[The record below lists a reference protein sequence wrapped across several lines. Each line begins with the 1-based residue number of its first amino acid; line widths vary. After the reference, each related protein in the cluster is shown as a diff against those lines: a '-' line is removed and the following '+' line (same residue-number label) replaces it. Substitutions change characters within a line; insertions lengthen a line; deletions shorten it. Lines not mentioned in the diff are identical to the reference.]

1 MHLCAILEQII
12 PSPDQVT
19 NMNHYMYKDKKAFT
33 LLEVIF
39 VIIILGI
46 VSSIGSSII
55 VQVYESYIIQ
65 RAVHNASLKSELA
78 INQIANR
85 LLYRVDKSMLARKP
99 LSTGFVLDTDVYPVS
114 DVPLTNVNDYT
125 ALEWIGY
132 ENDGFSMSFQ
142 PGWSGFCDL
151 NTSASTYASIST
163 TGSKLTD
170 EATVL
175 NNLAGGTADKPAII
189 FTGSSEYRTGGKYAA
204 LCMYR
209 NDGCIFPVNLPT
221 ANTTLT
227 FSGEGNRTAGQMI
240 YSEFYQLLASAYAVV
255 PENEH
260 TVNGVTV
267 WDLMFYSNY
276 QPWLGENHANGTKSL
291 LAKDVSVFRFKQES
305 SSIRIKLCT
314 VSQLGDT
321 EQVSTCK
328 EKAVIR

>member
-1 MHLCAILEQII
+1 MHSCAILVQII
-12 PSPDQVT
+12 PLLDQVT
-19 NMNHYMYKDKKAFT
+19 NMNHYIYENKKAFT
-33 LLEVIF
+33 LLELIF

-46 VSSIGSSII
+46 VSSIGSTII

-78 INQIANR
+78 INQIGNR
-85 LLYRVDKSMLARKP
+85 LLYRVDESMLARKP
-99 LSTGFVLDTDVYPVS
+99 LSTGIILDTDVYPVS
-114 DVPLTNVNDYT
+114 DVPLSKVNDYT
-125 ALEWIGY
+125 ALEWISY
-132 ENDGFSMSFQ
+132 ENDGFSKSFQ
-142 PGWSGFCDL
+142 PGWSGFTDL
-151 NTSASTYASIST
+151 NASTYASIST

-175 NNLAGGTADKPAII
+175 NNLAGGTAGKPAII
-189 FTGSSEYRTGGKYAA
+189 FTGAAEYRTGGNYAA

-221 ANTTLT
+221 ADTTLT
-227 FSGEGNRTAGQMI
+227 FSTEGDRVAGQMI

-255 PENEH
+255 PENQH
-260 TVNGVTV
+260 TVNGITV

-276 QPWLGENHANGTKSL
+276 QPWLGENHTDGTKSL
-291 LAKDVSVFRFKQES
+291 LAKNVSVFRFKQES
-305 SSIRIKLCT
+305 SSIRIKICT
-314 VSQLGDT
+314 MSQITET

>member
-1 MHLCAILEQII
+1 MKYYIQ
-12 PSPDQVT
+12 
-19 NMNHYMYKDKKAFT
+19 KDKKAFT

-65 RAVHNASLKSELA
+65 KAVHNASLKSELA
-78 INQIANR
+78 INQIGNR
-85 LLYRVDKSMLARKP
+85 LLYRIDKSMLARKP
-99 LSTGFVLDTDVYPVS
+99 LSTGIVLDTDVYPVS
-114 DVPLTNVNDYT
+114 SVPLAKVNDYT

-132 ENDGFSMSFQ
+132 ENDGLTMGFQ

-151 NTSASTYASIST
+151 NASAYANIST
-163 TGSKLTD
+163 TGSQLTD

-175 NNLAGGTADKPAII
+175 DNLAGGTAGKPAII
-189 FTGSSEYRTGGKYAA
+189 FKGPGEYRTGGDYAA

-209 NDGCIFPVNLPT
+209 NNGCIFPVNLPT
-221 ANTTLT
+221 ANTILT
-227 FSGEGNRTAGQMI
+227 FSGEGDRVAGQMI
-240 YSEFYQLLASAYAVV
+240 YSEFYQLLASAYAVI

-260 TVNGVTV
+260 TINGITV
-267 WDLMFYSNY
+267 WDLMLYSNY
-276 QPWLGENHANGTKSL
+276 QPWLGENHTNGTKSL

-305 SSIRIKLCT
+305 SSMRIKLCT
-314 VSQLGDT
+314 VSQIGET
-321 EQVSTCK
+321 QQVSTCK

>member
-1 MHLCAILEQII
+1 MKHSIHE
-12 PSPDQVT
+12 
-19 NMNHYMYKDKKAFT
+19 DKKAFT
-33 LLEVIF
+33 LLELIF

-65 RAVHNASLKSELA
+65 RSVHNASLKSELA
-78 INQIANR
+78 INQIGNR
-85 LLYRVDKSMLARKP
+85 LLYRVDQSMLARKP
-99 LSTGFVLDTDVYPVS
+99 LSTGVVLDTDVYPVS
-114 DVPLTNVNDYT
+114 RVPLAKVNDYT
-125 ALEWIGY
+125 ALEWIAY
-132 ENDGFSMSFQ
+132 DNDGFTMGFQ

-151 NTSASTYASIST
+151 NASAYANIST
-163 TGSKLTD
+163 PASKLTD

-175 NNLAGGTADKPAII
+175 NNLAGGTAGKPAVI
-189 FTGSSEYRTGGKYAA
+189 FKGPAEYRTGEDYDT

-221 ANTTLT
+221 VDTTLT
-227 FSGEGNRTAGQMI
+227 FSGGGDRVAGQMI
-240 YSEFYQLLASAYAVV
+240 YSEFYQLLASAYAVI

-260 TVNGVTV
+260 TVNGITV

-276 QPWLGENHANGTKSL
+276 QPWLGENHTNGTKSL

-305 SSIRIKLCT
+305 SSMRIKLCT
-314 VSQLGDT
+314 ISQIGDT
-321 EQVSTCK
+321 QQVATCK